1 MKNGASPAK
10 ESIWQ
15 YFVTKCSVNL
25 HVVLCMSPT
34 GDTLRTRCRNFPGTK
49 TETNKISNRN
59 NFYLGLINNAIID
72 WFLPW
77 PEQALFAVSTSLLS
91 EDVSI
96 RSEIKIFELF
106 DVWMHV
112 SSS

>member
-34 GDTLRTRCRNFPGTK
+34 GDTLRTRCRNFPG
-49 TETNKISNRN
+49 
-59 NFYLGLINNAIID
+59 LINNAIID

-77 PEQALFAVSTSLLS
+77 PEQALYAVSTSLLS
-91 EDVSI
+91 EDV
-96 RSEIKIFELF
+96 RSCFSLTRNHQEYSPTVRLLSLCT
-106 DVWMHV
+106 
-112 SSS
+112 SSTRLRL

>member
-34 GDTLRTRCRNFPGTK
+34 GDTLRTRCRNFPG
-49 TETNKISNRN
+49 
-59 NFYLGLINNAIID
+59 LINNAIID

-77 PEQALFAVSTSLLS
+77 PEQALLAVSTSLLS
-91 EDVSI
+91 EDVRILKDLDFYIYTYIVYLSVCKKTLC
-96 RSEIKIFELF
+96 E
-106 DVWMHV
+106 
-112 SSS
+112 

>member
-34 GDTLRTRCRNFPGTK
+34 GDTLRTRCRNFPG
-49 TETNKISNRN
+49 
-59 NFYLGLINNAIID
+59 LINNAIID

-77 PEQALFAVSTSLLS
+77 PEQALLAVSTSLLS
-91 EDVSI
+91 EDVRILKDLYFYIYTYIVYLSVCKKTLC
-96 RSEIKIFELF
+96 E
-106 DVWMHV
+106 
-112 SSS
+112 

>member
-34 GDTLRTRCRNFPGTK
+34 GDTLRTRCRNFPG
-49 TETNKISNRN
+49 
-59 NFYLGLINNAIID
+59 LINNAIID

-77 PEQALFAVSTSLLS
+77 PEQALLAVSTSLIT
-91 EDVSI
+91 EEVSTVKMRETRNDGVCVCVCI
-96 RSEIKIFELF
+96 SLLTTF
-106 DVWMHV
+106 
-112 SSS
+112 

>member
-34 GDTLRTRCRNFPGTK
+34 GDTLRTRCRNFPG
-49 TETNKISNRN
+49 NYILNRK
-59 NFYLGLINNAIID
+59 INNLI
-72 WFLPW
+72 
-77 PEQALFAVSTSLLS
+77 
-91 EDVSI
+91 
-96 RSEIKIFELF
+96 
-106 DVWMHV
+106 
-112 SSS
+112 

>member
-34 GDTLRTRCRNFPGTK
+34 GDTLRTRCRNFPGK
-49 TETNKISNRN
+49 KILQLDR
-59 NFYLGLINNAIID
+59 
-72 WFLPW
+72 
-77 PEQALFAVSTSLLS
+77 
-91 EDVSI
+91 
-96 RSEIKIFELF
+96 
-106 DVWMHV
+106 
-112 SSS
+112 